1 MSPKLPLIAP
11 SLLSADFSRLGEEI
25 RNIAAAGADWI
36 HVDVMD
42 GHFVPN
48 ITIGPIVV
56 QSLKKL
62 NPPPLDVHLMISEPE
77 RYIGDFAKAG
87 ADYIVVHAEASVHL
101 HRNLQQ
107 IKSTGAKTGVALNP
121 HTPAESIRHVLGL
134 CDLVL
139 LMSVNPGFGG
149 QAFIPE
155 TLLKCSELAE
165 LRNRGKHSFL
175 IEVDGGVNEKTA
187 PGLVKAGVDVL
198 VAGSFIF
205 GSKDYRQA
213 ISELRDGTKR

>member
-1 MSPKLPLIAP
+1 MSRTLIAP
-11 SLLSADFSRLGEEI
+11 SILSADFSRLGEEI
-25 RNIAAAGADWI
+25 RNVVAAGADWI

-48 ITIGPIVV
+48 ITIGPVVV

-62 NPPPLDVHLMISEPE
+62 APPVLDVHLMISEPE
-77 RYIGDFAKAG
+77 RYIAEFAKAG
-87 ADYIVVHAEASVHL
+87 ADYIGVHVEASVHL

-107 IKSTGAKTGVALNP
+107 IRASGVKAGVVLNP
-121 HTPAESIRHVLGL
+121 HTPVDSIRHVLGL

-155 TLLKCSELAE
+155 VLPKCEELV
-165 LRNRGKHSFL
+165 RMRQQGNHKFL
-175 IEVDGGVNEKTA
+175 IEVDGGVNDKTA
-187 PGLVKAGVDVL
+187 PALIKAGVDVL
-198 VAGSFIF
+198 VAGSYVF
-205 GSKDYRQA
+205 GAKDYKQA
-213 ISELRDGTKR
+213 ITSLRGI

>member
-1 MSPKLPLIAP
+1 MKRPLIAP
-11 SLLSADFSRLGEEI
+11 SILSADFSRLGEEI
-25 RNIAAAGADWI
+25 QAVTKAGADWI

-48 ITIGPIVV
+48 ITIGPIVI

-62 NPPPLDVHLMISEPE
+62 SPPTLDVHLMISEPE
-77 RYIGDFAKAG
+77 RYIADFAKAG
-87 ADYIVVHAEASVHL
+87 ADYIAVHVEASVHL

-107 IKSTGAKTGVALNP
+107 IRASGVKSGVVLNP
-121 HTPAESIRHVLGL
+121 HTPVESIKHVLGI

-155 TLLKCSELAE
+155 VLPKCEELVKMRAAG
-165 LRNRGKHSFL
+165 NHSFL
-175 IEVDGGVNEKTA
+175 IEVDGGVNDKTA
-187 PGLVKAGVDVL
+187 PGLIKAGVDVL
-198 VAGSFIF
+198 VAGSYIF
-205 GSKDYRQA
+205 GAKDYQQA
-213 ISELRDGTKR
+213 IRSLRGA